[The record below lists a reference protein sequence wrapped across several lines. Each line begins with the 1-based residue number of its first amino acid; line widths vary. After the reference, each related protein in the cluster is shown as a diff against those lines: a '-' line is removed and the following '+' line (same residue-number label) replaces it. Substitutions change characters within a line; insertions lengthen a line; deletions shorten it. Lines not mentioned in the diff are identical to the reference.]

1 MGVIYRGR
9 RVLVNIGKSRENFNK
24 NGKLRCFNYNIYKHI
39 AKNCQKSKKK
49 KETRKCY
56 KYNKVGH
63 FAKDCRLEQKIKN
76 RSIQE
81 ELDNGNNDKQES
93 FVRGLEQVWYD
104 KPLYIV
110 ISKIDTLFYIDK
122 TTKKGN

>member
-93 FVRGLEQVWYD
+93 FVRGLE
-104 KPLYIV
+104 
-110 ISKIDTLFYIDK
+110 
-122 TTKKGN
+122 